1 MTEKLQ
7 NVGLTEE
14 QEEAIHGA
22 LGKLQV
28 SPFEKE
34 SQERL
39 QPALNSGNSKKR
51 HIHFSKEETI
61 CGIDPDPWVSP
72 ELLMSNS
79 DDKIDSLTQPQ
90 GANLL
95 NQNEGNPVEADAIYH
110 LSSERKGPF
119 TKMQFY

>member
-1 MTEKLQ
+1 MQVNPLTEKLQ

-61 CGIDPDPWVSP
+61 CGIDPDPWV
-72 ELLMSNS
+72 
-79 DDKIDSLTQPQ
+79 
-90 GANLL
+90 
-95 NQNEGNPVEADAIYH
+95 
-110 LSSERKGPF
+110 
-119 TKMQFY
+119 

>member
-1 MTEKLQ
+1 MQ

-39 QPALNSGNSKKR
+39 QPAQNSGNSKKR
-51 HIHFSKEETI
+51 HIHFSKEDTI
-61 CGIDPDPWVSP
+61 CGIDPDPWISP
-72 ELLMSNS
+72 ELPMLNS
-79 DDKIDSLTQPQ
+79 DDKT
-90 GANLL
+90 
-95 NQNEGNPVEADAIYH
+95 DA
-110 LSSERKGPF
+110 F
-119 TKMQFY
+119 T